1 MNRRDFPIGGLNS
14 HLHLVAG
21 NFPGNGAAAPAA
33 STYADCPDIKSITW
47 AATGLYTV
55 ELVDKWPK
63 VISITTS
70 VQDATPDNNGIAA
83 IVSETI
89 AMDGKFVLQYR
100 VNNVATNLDSAAK
113 IHFKALLRN
122 RS

>member
-1 MNRRDFPIGGLNS
+1 MNRRSFPLEGLNS

-21 NFPGNGAAAPAA
+21 KFPGNGAASPAA
-33 STYADCPDIKSITW
+33 SSYADSPDIKSITW

-63 VISITTS
+63 VLSIHA
-70 VQDATPDNNGIAA
+70 QAIDPTPDNNAQVA

-89 AMDGKFVLQYR
+89 ATDGKFIVQYR
-100 VNNVATNLDSAAK
+100 VNNTATNADSAIQICFTA
-113 IHFKALLRN
+113 ILRN
-122 RS
+122 RT

>member
-21 NFPGNGAAAPAA
+21 NFPGNGAASPAA
-33 STYADCPDIKSITW
+33 SSYATSPDIKSVTW

-63 VISITTS
+63 VLSI
-70 VQDATPDNNGIAA
+70 QAQAIDPTPDNNAQVA

-89 AMDGKFVLQYR
+89 ATDGKFTVQYR
-100 VNNVATNLDSAAK
+100 VNNVATNADSAIQIAFTA
-113 IHFKALLRN
+113 ILRN
-122 RS
+122 RT